1 MFSLSID
8 HLENGRQVGWE
19 LEEDCWLTNLLSAS
33 LLSRAKERMPIS
45 SFFRGYPDSGDVCKA
60 MYVRL
65 LTDGVHLVTDSFWG
79 EKQILGFLT
88 DLCSRLL

>member
-8 HLENGRQVGWE
+8 HLKNGRQMGGN
-19 LEEDCWLTNLLSAS
+19 CWKKTAGLTNLLSAS

-60 MYVRL
+60 MNVE
-65 LTDGVHLVTDSFWG
+65 VF
-79 EKQILGFLT
+79 
-88 DLCSRLL
+88 